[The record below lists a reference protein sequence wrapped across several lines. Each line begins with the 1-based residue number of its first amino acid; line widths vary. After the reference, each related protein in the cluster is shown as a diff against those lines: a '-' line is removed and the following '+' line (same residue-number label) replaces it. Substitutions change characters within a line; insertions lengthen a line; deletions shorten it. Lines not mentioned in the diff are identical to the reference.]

1 MSSWLE
7 QAEAMRGKAITP
19 QRHNTYDSNIAE
31 LKKNVNEFLSE
42 EAKETEHKDADDP
55 EYDPSGRKY
64 PPALQGKRKESSHD
78 PSGYPYPKEKKTKD
92 YTWPNEKATEAP
104 GGEQGRPPSREGFD
118 KEEKKKI
125 EAYGVKGMNS
135 TSWRKTFPN
144 EEALN
149 KWAKEN
155 SAEVQGTREGLDE
168 LSPEAKKKQ
177 EENHKLAEKEKEQ
190 SEARTKYLNSVKPH
204 NSGNRN

>member
-19 QRHNTYDSNIAE
+19 QRQSTYDSNIQE

-42 EAKETEHKDADDP
+42 EAKETEHKDA
-55 EYDPSGRKY
+55 EKEEEFKHRENCASNSGAACNCGAQKAMIEKMR
-64 PPALQGKRKESSHD
+64 GKS
-78 PSGYPYPKEKKTKD
+78 KD
-92 YTWPNEKATEAP
+92 SWPNEKATEAP

-149 KWAKEN
+149 KWAEEN

>member
-118 KEEKKKI
+118 EEEETELEESMRGKKVPVIPSKDTDVKKCTNCGYNYTGSKCDNPGC
-125 EAYGVKGMNS
+125 EASGNVTAEVKARRERES
-135 TSWRKTFPN
+135 E
-144 EEALN
+144 EEA
-149 KWAKEN
+149 E
-155 SAEVQGTREGLDE
+155 REKIRGIR
-168 LSPEAKKKQ
+168 S
-177 EENHKLAEKEKEQ
+177 
-190 SEARTKYLNSVKPH
+190 SMM
-204 NSGNRN
+204 